1 MSGDQYVERLEHAE
15 PRRVGAPPPEASSYA
30 CERADRVEL
39 TADELDQMLVGQA
52 LRDAAR
58 LRSLAARMD
67 SHLNRGR
74 SFTGAEVAAMLRD
87 GDQ

>member
-58 LRSLAARMD
+58 LRSLAATFD
-67 SHLNRGR
+67 AIPECT
-74 SFTGAEVAAMLRD
+74 FTGAEVSAMLRD